1 MATPFSNSED
11 KPLDIFVDSQFMYF
25 RSVLNSVLKELH
37 KMGIGTTKNKARVFS
52 NNLEE
57 RL

>member
-1 MATPFSNSED
+1 
-11 KPLDIFVDSQFMYF
+11 MYF

-37 KMGIGTTKNKARVFS
+37 KMGIGTTQKKAQVIS
-52 NNLEE
+52 NDLEE